1 MADDDKQDFAY
12 EEEQAFE
19 ESSSSE
25 PQEEDAAEYEGAED
39 QEDDPGEAPGD
50 DDDQEDL
57 SEDPQEDEDED
68 QDDGDQD
75 PDEEEQGEEADP
87 QGDTDTQRP
96 ALTPEDLDNTSAVTR
111 ALNRAGHDPSR
122 LYERSE
128 DLPDAIKRKLEAL
141 DKESAKQKE
150 SEDGT
155 KTAPDESDD
164 GGSRFFGLAQTAIAR
179 SKGRMSRSAELFK
192 KNFKIFLIIIAFAGY
207 YVYLNYIGQPVIQ
220 SFSDLKEATPLKLD
234 DYTTLNKVEE
244 DGPWIV
250 MEIIK
255 DEAYYQGQSIAQRE
269 ESLDRI
275 EANAQSLC
283 SNSILGSMIRNGRK
297 ITVLLKGSAGSFTR
311 NFTVEQC
318 PGTENDQSH

>member
-12 EEEQAFE
+12 EEEQDFE

-25 PQEEDAAEYEGAED
+25 PQEEDEAEYEDAED
-39 QEDDPGEAPGD
+39 QEDDPDEVPGD
-50 DDDQEDL
+50 DEEQDDL

-68 QDDGDQD
+68 QDDEEQEPED
-75 PDEEEQGEEADP
+75 EEQGEEADLKE
-87 QGDTDTQRP
+87 DARRT

-128 DLPDAIKRKLEAL
+128 DMPDAIKRKLEAL
-141 DKESAKQKE
+141 DKESAKQKDQE
-150 SEDGT
+150 EGT
-155 KTAPDESDD
+155 GTAPGTDDD

-179 SKGRMSRSAELFK
+179 SKSRMSRSAELFK
-192 KNFKIFLIIIAFAGY
+192 KNFKIFLIIIIAFAGY

-283 SNSILGSMIRNGRK
+283 SNSILGSMIRNGHK

>member
-1 MADDDKQDFAY
+1 MAENDKQDFAF
-12 EEEQAFE
+12 EDEQDLKE
-19 ESSSSE
+19 RSPSD
-25 PQEEDAAEYEGAED
+25 PQEEDEARCGDED
-39 QEDDPGEAPGD
+39 WQEDD
-50 DDDQEDL
+50 EDL
-57 SEDPQEDEDED
+57 IEGEEQDEDLEDGPKDDEDED
-68 QDDGDQD
+68 QDDDEQEPDACHEDDTEQD
-75 PDEEEQGEEADP
+75 GA
-87 QGDTDTQRP
+87 GTQDKRCRP
-96 ALTPEDLDNTSAVTR
+96 ALTAEDLDNTKAVTR
-111 ALNRAGHDPSR
+111 ALNRAGHEPAR

-128 DLPDAIKRKLEAL
+128 DLPYTIKRKLEAL
-141 DKESAKQKE
+141 DQESAQEKE
-150 SEDGT
+150 G
-155 KTAPDESDD
+155 AGIMPDPHDD
-164 GGSRFFGLAQTAIAR
+164 GGSRFFGMAQAALSR
-179 SKGRMSRSAELFK
+179 SKGRMSQSTKLFK
-192 KNFKIFLIIIAFAGY
+192 KNFKIFLVIIIAFAGY
-207 YVYLNYIGQPVIQ
+207 YVYLNYIGRPVIQ
-220 SFSDLKEATPLKLD
+220 SFSELKQATPLQLD

-255 DEAYYQGQSIAQRE
+255 DEAYYQGQSIEQRE